1 MRFFTLYFVIV
12 LLSSGLMCCDKAS
25 KNSRTGPRKLEILF
39 LGHNSEHHNSA
50 VYMPLLASTLSKEGI
65 NFTYT
70 NNPDDLNA
78 ANLDKY
84 DGLMIYANHEKIT
97 PEQEKALL
105 GFVEKGRGFIPV
117 HCASFCFQ
125 NSPEYISLV
134 GGQFLNHKTD
144 SFTAEII
151 KKGSPHCSIIA

>member
-1 MRFFTLYFVIV
+1 MRFFTLYFVMV
-12 LLSSGLMCCDKAS
+12 LLSSGLICCDHKTS
-25 KNSRTGPRKLEILF
+25 KSFRSGPRKLEILF

-50 VYMPLLASTLSKEGI
+50 LYMPLLASTLSKEGI

-105 GFVEKGRGFIPV
+105 RFVEKGGGFIPV

-125 NSPEYISLV
+125 N
-134 GGQFLNHKTD
+134 
-144 SFTAEII
+144 
-151 KKGSPHCSIIA
+151 